1 MQRTSTLWDDRTLG
15 ILIDECSDIQKWQ
28 FIFSQCI
35 SHQHWDTLI
44 LQHTT
49 WKSSCMT
56 RTHLQLQSVSNGA
69 FPSSHRELQYL
80 ADQERISPAAIKKT
94 TLDKVLQQPGV
105 AVSGVP
111 NGNGK
116 SGLSLFN
123 ARSPGIKKNWVHKG
137 RHTKNALQVK
147 CTNVYTCGHH
157 YIIWL
162 NSCRWCKNWTQD
174 WSDITSKLAEMPDYL
189 FILELHADCG
199 PGGVST
205 TLHTSTGVFWV
216 HCSQL

>member
-1 MQRTSTLWDDRTLG
+1 MVKIRESRGPQLWDDRTFG
-15 ILIDECSDIQKWQ
+15 ILIDECSDNQKC
-28 FIFSQCI
+28 IFSECI

-49 WKSSCMT
+49 GKDD
-56 RTHLQLQSVSNGA
+56 THLQLQSASNRA

-111 NGNGK
+111 NSNGK

-137 RHTKNALQVK
+137 RHTQTLYRFK
-147 CTNVYTCGHH
+147 CTNVYTCGQH

-162 NSCRWCKNWTQD
+162 NSYRWCINWTQD
-174 WSDITSKLAEMPDYL
+174 WSYIASKSAELPDYL
-189 FILELHADCG
+189 FILELHADRG
-199 PGGVST
+199 PGGVRT